1 MAEFT
6 YREGK
11 MKRSKGKYIIS
22 SVWAREIL
30 DSRGN
35 PTIEVEVWTSKGF
48 GRASVPSGASTGA
61 HEAVELRDG
70 GKRYGG
76 KGVQQACKNVN
87 SVIAPAVIGMDAR
100 ALAKIDRRMISLDG
114 TPNKSKLGANAILG
128 ASLACAKAAAD
139 AAGIPLF
146 EHLNKG
152 AAVLPVPMMNIIN
165 GGKHAGNNLAI
176 QEFMVVPVGASSF
189 KEALRFGSEVY
200 MALKAIL
207 RERYGPSAI
216 NVGDEGGFAPP
227 LSRSSDAFNAI
238 LAAIRSAG
246 YAESDVMLAI
256 DPAASSFYNNG
267 KYSIDGSAMSPSA
280 LLDYYERLVDQY
292 PLISIEDPFEEEDY
306 SSFVEITS
314 SLGKRVQIVGDDIFV
329 TNMGRFRKGVRI
341 GAANSLL
348 LKVNQIGTLTE
359 ALQVGKYALKHGYTV
374 VVSHRSGETEDN
386 YISDIAVALGNG
398 QIKTGAPARGERISK
413 YNQLLRIEETLG
425 SRSSYPGISA
435 FKQRTGR

>member
-1 MAEFT
+1 MSDLFSGNNGDKKA
-6 YREGK
+6 
-11 MKRSKGKYIIS
+11 KGKYVITSIRS
-22 SVWAREIL
+22 REIL

-35 PTIEVEVWTSKGF
+35 PTLEVEVSTSKGF
-48 GRASVPSGASTGA
+48 GRASVPSGASTGV

-70 GKRYGG
+70 GKRYSG
-76 KGVQQACKNVN
+76 KGVQQACNNVN
-87 SVIAPAVIGMDAR
+87 SVIAPAVLGMDVR
-100 ALAKIDRRMISLDG
+100 ALAKIDRKMISLDG

-128 ASLACAKAAAD
+128 VSLAAAKAAAD

-152 AAVLPVPMMNIIN
+152 ATVLPVPMMNIIN

-227 LSRSSDAFNAI
+227 LSNSSDAFNAI
-238 LAAIRSAG
+238 LVAIRSAG
-246 YAESDVMLAI
+246 YSESDVMLAI
-256 DPAASSFYNNG
+256 DPAASSFHNNG
-267 KYSIDGSAMSPSA
+267 KYSIDGSVMTPAM

-306 SSFVEITS
+306 RSFVEITA

-329 TNMGRFRKGVRI
+329 TNMKRFRKGVRI

-359 ALQVGKYALKHGYTV
+359 AMQVGKYALQRGYTV

-398 QIKTGAPARGERISK
+398 QIKTGAPARGERVSK
-413 YNQLLRIEETLG
+413 YNQLLRIEEMLG
-425 SRSSYPGISA
+425 YRSSYPGISA
-435 FKQRTGR
+435 FKHRTTR